1 MKNERKKK
9 IMCNYFCVLNTVLH
23 ENKLLSG
30 TVWQKTV
37 EQLISQIQ
45 LHFIFL
51 KNEIVLLKSL
61 LR

>member
-37 EQLISQIQ
+37 ISQIQ

>member
-1 MKNERKKK
+1 
-9 IMCNYFCVLNTVLH
+9 MCNYFCVLNTVLH